1 MESYCYFLHEGG
13 LKTQTQ
19 FGDSVVVELLEV
31 CESFV
36 LNLSAL
42 RSRLYTHQDATD

>member
-1 MESYCYFLHEGG
+1 MTVGVAKWRTIAIFCIGGG
-13 LKTQTQ
+13 LKIQTQ
-19 FGDSVVVELLEV
+19 FGDSVVVELLGV

-42 RSRLYTHQDATD
+42 RSRRH